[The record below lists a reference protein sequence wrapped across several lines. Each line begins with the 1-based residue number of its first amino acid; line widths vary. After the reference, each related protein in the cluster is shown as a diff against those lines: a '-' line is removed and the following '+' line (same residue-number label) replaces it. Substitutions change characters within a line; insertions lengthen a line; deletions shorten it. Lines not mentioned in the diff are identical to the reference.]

1 MTTVIERGGLNEIQV
16 EAAYL
21 LGEGLLRAEVA
32 RKVGVDPRTVTK
44 WTKRPDF
51 IAMVEASREVD
62 RFNLKSGAIKLQGDV
77 LVQLQAAVDGKK
89 LSNDQLIKLLAI
101 LAKLTGTNDPTRI
114 EHSGSVQFDLSGLS
128 PDQLAHLS
136 AQIGITDAEIV
147 DDPA

>member
-1 MTTVIERGGLNEIQV
+1 MTTVIERGGLTEIQV

>member
-1 MTTVIERGGLNEIQV
+1 MTTVIERGGLTEIQV

-101 LAKLTGTNDPTRI
+101 LAKLTGTTDPTRI

-128 PDQLAHLS
+128 PEQLAHLS
-136 AQIGITDAEIV
+136 SQIGITDAEIV

>member
-1 MTTVIERGGLNEIQV
+1 MATVIERGGLTEKQI
-16 EAAYL
+16 EAAYS
-21 LGEGLLRAEVA
+21 LGSGKSRAAVA
-32 RKVGVDPRTVTK
+32 REVDSDPRTIAR
-44 WTKRPDF
+44 WMQRPDF
-51 IAMVEASREVD
+51 VAMVEASREVD

>member
-147 DDPA
+147 DEPA